1 MSSAITYSTGANTS
15 MIISGGITPAPISI
29 PKKDLVSYRVVE
41 MKEGWVSQVIVD
53 GEIVK
58 EKVEFKT
65 SRDAENWATA
75 HIAKRM
81 KKLFA

>member
-1 MSSAITYSTGANTS
+1 MSNALTYSTGANTS
-15 MIISGGITPAPISI
+15 MVISGGTMPSPVPI

-41 MKEGWVSQVIVD
+41 MKDGWVSQVIVD

-58 EKVEFKT
+58 EKTEFET
-65 SRDAENWATA
+65 SREAENWATA